1 MSLKKKKKQ
10 FSRSLTEAF
19 KTNFSSFFI
28 KPGKI
33 KCDKTTQG
41 FRDGENESHLHAS
54 IYRLKKEVSLVTFT
68 LYCLYLKP
76 FQLTFIMIWKSNMN
90 SSFII
95 NNSY

>member
-1 MSLKKKKKQ
+1 MSLKKKKKKQ

-76 FQLTFIMIWKSNMN
+76 FQLTFIMIWK
-90 SSFII
+90 
-95 NNSY
+95 